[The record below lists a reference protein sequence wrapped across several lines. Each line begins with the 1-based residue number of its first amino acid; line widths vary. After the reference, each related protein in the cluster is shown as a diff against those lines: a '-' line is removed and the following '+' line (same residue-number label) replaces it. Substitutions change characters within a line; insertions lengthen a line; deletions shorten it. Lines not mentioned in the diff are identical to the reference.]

1 MTSPDELPL
10 GTIFFPIVLVV
21 LLENADSG
29 ARCAGARNTLCSEK
43 AVLLQQITRQVS
55 SFGISFLIVI

>member
-29 ARCAGARNTLCSEK
+29 ARCSRREK
-43 AVLLQQITRQVS
+43 IPM
-55 SFGISFLIVI
+55 F